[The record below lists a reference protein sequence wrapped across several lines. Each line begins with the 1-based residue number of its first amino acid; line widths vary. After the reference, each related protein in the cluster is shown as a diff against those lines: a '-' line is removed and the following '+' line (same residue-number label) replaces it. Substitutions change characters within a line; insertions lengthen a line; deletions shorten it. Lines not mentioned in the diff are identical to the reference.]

1 MKKIA
6 IIGAGISGLYLANI
20 FKQNSDFKV
29 LLFEKNEE
37 INLDDG
43 YGIQL
48 SNNSVKLL
56 NYIGFDQLDDS
67 QKFFPDNLDFYSIDN
82 PDKICDLNISKFNS
96 ANNKYTTIKRSS
108 LIKFLISKISKD
120 DIFYGHNISKIDLK
134 EDQIELSFSNEY
146 SGKFDYLIIADGVFS
161 KSSSLI
167 SNSKNS
173 LKFNNSVAIRG
184 TINRDKI
191 EKINF
196 QNISLFLGANFHYV
210 IYPTS
215 ENEDLNF
222 IGILRKNLNKDRLK
236 NYQQFNSSDFVD
248 EIVSEI
254 PPTYNQ
260 IIHKLDN
267 LKCFPVF
274 ITDEILHPNNK
285 NIFTVGD
292 AFFAFPPS
300 FAQGASQSIEG
311 SHELFQNFSI
321 NETEKYFPRRLQ
333 KTKMVNKRSK
343 FNQFAFHL
351 SNPLFVLTRNL
362 IMKRLVKNE
371 KFLESY
377 LGKIYDN

>member
-43 YGIQL
+43 YGVQL

-56 NYIGFDQLDDS
+56 NYIGFDQLDNS

-82 PDKICDLNISKFNS
+82 PDKICDLNISKFNF

-196 QNISLFLGANFHYV
+196 QNISLFLGPNFHYV

-274 ITDEILHPNNK
+274 ITDEILHLNNK

-311 SHELFQNFSI
+311 SHELFKNFSI

-351 SNPLFVLTRNL
+351 SNPLFALTRNL
-362 IMKRLVKNE
+362 IMKRQVKNE

>member
-43 YGIQL
+43 YGVQL

-56 NYIGFDQLDDS
+56 NYIGFDQLDNS

-120 DIFYGHNISKIDLK
+120 DIFYGHDISKINLK
-134 EDQIELSFSNEY
+134 EDKIELSFSNEY
-146 SGKFDYLIIADGVFS
+146 SEKFDYLIIADGVFS

-222 IGILRKNLNKDRLK
+222 IGILRKKLNKDRLK

-274 ITDEILHPNNK
+274 VTDEILHPNNK

-377 LGKIYDN
+377 LGKIYNN

>member
-43 YGIQL
+43 YGVQL

-56 NYIGFDQLDDS
+56 NYIGFDQLDNS

-274 ITDEILHPNNK
+274 ITDEILHLNNK

-351 SNPLFVLTRNL
+351 SNPLFILTRNL

>member
-56 NYIGFDQLDDS
+56 NYIGFDQLDNS

-120 DIFYGHNISKIDLK
+120 DIFYGHDISKIDLK
-134 EDQIELSFSNEY
+134 EDKIELSFSNEY
-146 SGKFDYLIIADGVFS
+146 SEKFDYLIIADGVFS

-351 SNPLFVLTRNL
+351 SNPLFILTRNL

>member
-43 YGIQL
+43 YGVQL

-56 NYIGFDQLDDS
+56 NYIGFDQLDNG

>member
-20 FKQNSDFKV
+20 FKQNSDFKI

-37 INLDDG
+37 INLNDG

-120 DIFYGHNISKIDLK
+120 DIFYGHDISKINLK
-134 EDQIELSFSNEY
+134 EDKIELSFSNEY
-146 SGKFDYLIIADGVFS
+146 SEKFDYLIIADGVFS

-274 ITDEILHPNNK
+274 VTDEILHPNNK

>member
-29 LLFEKNEE
+29 LLFEKNGE

-43 YGIQL
+43 YGVQL

-56 NYIGFDQLDDS
+56 NYIGFDQLDNS

-134 EDQIELSFSNEY
+134 EDQIQLSFSNEY

-254 PPTYNQ
+254 SPTYNQ

-274 ITDEILHPNNK
+274 VTDEILHPNNK

>member
-43 YGIQL
+43 YGVQL

-56 NYIGFDQLDDS
+56 NYIGFDQLDNS

-120 DIFYGHNISKIDLK
+120 DIFYGHDISKIDLK

-274 ITDEILHPNNK
+274 ITDEILHLNNK

>member
-56 NYIGFDQLDDS
+56 NYIGFDQLDNS

-134 EDQIELSFSNEY
+134 EDQIQLSFSNEY

-184 TINRDKI
+184 TVNRDKI

-274 ITDEILHPNNK
+274 VTDEILHPNNK

-362 IMKRLVKNE
+362 IMKRLVKSE

>member
-56 NYIGFDQLDDS
+56 NYIGFDQLDNS

-82 PDKICDLNISKFNS
+82 PDKICDLNISKYNS

-108 LIKFLISKISKD
+108 LIKFLISKILKD
-120 DIFYGHNISKIDLK
+120 DIFYGHDISKIDLK
-134 EDQIELSFSNEY
+134 EDKIELSFSNEY
-146 SGKFDYLIIADGVFS
+146 SEKFDYLIIADGVFS

-196 QNISLFLGANFHYV
+196 QNISLFLGPNFHYV

-274 ITDEILHPNNK
+274 ITDEILHLNNK

-351 SNPLFVLTRNL
+351 SNPLFILTRNL

>member
-43 YGIQL
+43 YGVQL

-56 NYIGFDQLDDS
+56 NYIGFDQLDNS

-134 EDQIELSFSNEY
+134 EDQIQLSFSNEY

-274 ITDEILHPNNK
+274 VTDEILHPNNK

>member
-56 NYIGFDQLDDS
+56 NYIGFDQLDNS

-82 PDKICDLNISKFNS
+82 PDRICDLNISKFNS

-120 DIFYGHNISKIDLK
+120 DIFYGHDISKINLK
-134 EDQIELSFSNEY
+134 EDKIELSFSNEY
-146 SGKFDYLIIADGVFS
+146 SEKFDYLIIADGVFS

-274 ITDEILHPNNK
+274 VTDEILHPNNK

-362 IMKRLVKNE
+362 IMKRLVKSE

>member
-43 YGIQL
+43 YGVQL

-56 NYIGFDQLDDS
+56 NYIGFDQLDNS

-120 DIFYGHNISKIDLK
+120 DIFYGHNISKIDLQ

-274 ITDEILHPNNK
+274 ITDEILHLNNK

-371 KFLESY
+371 KFLENY

>member
-56 NYIGFDQLDDS
+56 NYIGFDQLDNS

-120 DIFYGHNISKIDLK
+120 DIFYGHDISKIDLK
-134 EDQIELSFSNEY
+134 EDKIELSFSNEY
-146 SGKFDYLIIADGVFS
+146 SEKFDYLIIADGVFS

-222 IGILRKNLNKDRLK
+222 IGILRKTLNKDRLK

-321 NETEKYFPRRLQ
+321 NETEKYFPRRI
-333 KTKMVNKRSK
+333 KKKKMVNKRSK

-351 SNPLFVLTRNL
+351 SNPLFILTRNL

>member
-56 NYIGFDQLDDS
+56 NYIGFDQLDNS

-120 DIFYGHNISKIDLK
+120 DIFYGHDISKIDLK
-134 EDQIELSFSNEY
+134 EDKIELSFSNEY
-146 SGKFDYLIIADGVFS
+146 SEKFDYLIIADGVFS

-274 ITDEILHPNNK
+274 ITDEILHLNNK

>member
-56 NYIGFDQLDDS
+56 NYIGFDQLDNS

-120 DIFYGHNISKIDLK
+120 DIFYGHDISKIDLK
-134 EDQIELSFSNEY
+134 EDKIELSFSNEY
-146 SGKFDYLIIADGVFS
+146 SEKFDYLIIADGVFS

-196 QNISLFLGANFHYV
+196 QNISLFLGPNFHYV

-351 SNPLFVLTRNL
+351 SNPLFILTRNL

-371 KFLESY
+371 KFLENY

>member
-43 YGIQL
+43 YGVQL

-56 NYIGFDQLDDS
+56 NYIGFDQLDNS
-67 QKFFPDNLDFYSIDN
+67 QKFFPDNLDFYSVDN

-134 EDQIELSFSNEY
+134 EDQIQLSFSNEY

-274 ITDEILHPNNK
+274 VTDEILHPNNK

>member
-56 NYIGFDQLDDS
+56 NYIGFDQLDNS

-120 DIFYGHNISKIDLK
+120 DIFYGHDISKIDLK
-134 EDQIELSFSNEY
+134 EDKIELSFSNEY
-146 SGKFDYLIIADGVFS
+146 SEKFDYLIIADGVFS

-351 SNPLFVLTRNL
+351 SNPLFVFLRNF

>member
-43 YGIQL
+43 YGVQL

-56 NYIGFDQLDDS
+56 NYIGFDQLDNS

-146 SGKFDYLIIADGVFS
+146 SEKFDYLIIADGVFS

>member
-43 YGIQL
+43 YGVQL

-56 NYIGFDQLDDS
+56 NYIGFDQLDNS

-120 DIFYGHNISKIDLK
+120 DIFYGHDISKIDLK
-134 EDQIELSFSNEY
+134 EDKIELSFSNEY
-146 SGKFDYLIIADGVFS
+146 SEKFDYLIIADGVFS

-274 ITDEILHPNNK
+274 ITDEILHLNNK

-351 SNPLFVLTRNL
+351 SNPLFVFTRNF

>member
-43 YGIQL
+43 YGVQL

-56 NYIGFDQLDDS
+56 NYIGFDQLDNS

-120 DIFYGHNISKIDLK
+120 DIFYGHDISKIDLK
-134 EDQIELSFSNEY
+134 EDKIELSFSNEY
-146 SGKFDYLIIADGVFS
+146 SEKFDYLIIADGVFS

-274 ITDEILHPNNK
+274 ITDEILHLNNK

>member
-43 YGIQL
+43 YGVQL

-56 NYIGFDQLDDS
+56 NYIGFDQLDNS

>member
-56 NYIGFDQLDDS
+56 NYIGFDQLDNS

-120 DIFYGHNISKIDLK
+120 DIFYGHDISKIDLK
-134 EDQIELSFSNEY
+134 ENKIELSFLNEY

-274 ITDEILHPNNK
+274 ITDEILHLNNK

>member
-43 YGIQL
+43 YGVQL

-56 NYIGFDQLDDS
+56 NYIGFDQLDNS

-120 DIFYGHNISKIDLK
+120 DIFYGHDISKIDLK
-134 EDQIELSFSNEY
+134 EDKIELSFSNEY

-236 NYQQFNSSDFVD
+236 NYQQFNSTDFVN

-274 ITDEILHPNNK
+274 ITDEILHLNNK

>member
-56 NYIGFDQLDDS
+56 NYIGFDQLDNS

-120 DIFYGHNISKIDLK
+120 DIFYGHDISKIDLK
-134 EDQIELSFSNEY
+134 EDKIELSFSNEY
-146 SGKFDYLIIADGVFS
+146 SEKFDYLIIADGVFS

-236 NYQQFNSSDFVD
+236 NYQQFNSPDFVD

-274 ITDEILHPNNK
+274 ITDEILHLNNK

-351 SNPLFVLTRNL
+351 SNPLFILTRNL

>member
-56 NYIGFDQLDDS
+56 NYIGFDQLDNS

-120 DIFYGHNISKIDLK
+120 DIFYGHNISKIDLQ

-146 SGKFDYLIIADGVFS
+146 SEKFDYLIIADGVFS

-274 ITDEILHPNNK
+274 ITDEILHLNNK

>member
-37 INLDDG
+37 ISLDDG
-43 YGIQL
+43 YGLQL

-96 ANNKYTTIKRSS
+96 TNNKYTTIKRSS

-222 IGILRKNLNKDRLK
+222 IGILRKNLNKNRLK
-236 NYQQFNSSDFVD
+236 NYQQLNSSDFVD

-321 NETEKYFPRRLQ
+321 NETEKYFPRRLK

>member
-56 NYIGFDQLDDS
+56 NYIGFDQLDNS

-108 LIKFLISKISKD
+108 LIKFLISKILKD
-120 DIFYGHNISKIDLK
+120 DIFYGHDISKIDLK
-134 EDQIELSFSNEY
+134 EDKIELSFSNEY
-146 SGKFDYLIIADGVFS
+146 SEKFDYLIIADGVFS

-274 ITDEILHPNNK
+274 ITDEILHLNNK

-351 SNPLFVLTRNL
+351 SNPLFVFTRNF

>member
-43 YGIQL
+43 YGVQL

-56 NYIGFDQLDDS
+56 NYIGFDQLDNS

-274 ITDEILHPNNK
+274 VTDEILHPNNK

>member
-43 YGIQL
+43 YGVQL

-134 EDQIELSFSNEY
+134 EDQIQLSFSNEY

-274 ITDEILHPNNK
+274 VTDEILHPNNK

-311 SHELFQNFSI
+311 SHELFRNFSI

>member
-56 NYIGFDQLDDS
+56 NYIGFDQLDNS

-146 SGKFDYLIIADGVFS
+146 SEKFDYLIIADGVFS

-274 ITDEILHPNNK
+274 ITDEILYPNNK

>member
-43 YGIQL
+43 YGVQL

-56 NYIGFDQLDDS
+56 NYIGFDQLDNS

-120 DIFYGHNISKIDLK
+120 DIFYGHDISKIDLK
-134 EDQIELSFSNEY
+134 EDKIELSFSNEY
-146 SGKFDYLIIADGVFS
+146 SEKFDYLIIADGVFS

-236 NYQQFNSSDFVD
+236 NYQQFNSTDFVN

-274 ITDEILHPNNK
+274 ITDEILHLNNK

-351 SNPLFVLTRNL
+351 SNPLFILTRNL

>member
-43 YGIQL
+43 YGVQL

-56 NYIGFDQLDDS
+56 NNIGFDKFDDS

-120 DIFYGHNISKIDLK
+120 DIFYGHDISKIDLK
-134 EDQIELSFSNEY
+134 EDKIELSFSNEY
-146 SGKFDYLIIADGVFS
+146 SEKFDYLIIADGVFS

-173 LKFNNSVAIRG
+173 LKFNNSIAIRG

-191 EKINF
+191 ENINF

>member
-43 YGIQL
+43 YGVQL

-56 NYIGFDQLDDS
+56 NYIGFDQLDNS

-120 DIFYGHNISKIDLK
+120 DIFYGHDISKIDLK
-134 EDQIELSFSNEY
+134 EDKIELSFSNEY
-146 SGKFDYLIIADGVFS
+146 SEKFDYLIIADGVFS

-274 ITDEILHPNNK
+274 ITDEILYPNNK

>member
-43 YGIQL
+43 YGVQL

-56 NYIGFDQLDDS
+56 NYIGFDQLDNS

-120 DIFYGHNISKIDLK
+120 DIFYGHDISKIDLK
-134 EDQIELSFSNEY
+134 EDKIELSFSNEY
-146 SGKFDYLIIADGVFS
+146 SEKFDYLIIADGVFS

-274 ITDEILHPNNK
+274 ITDEILHLKNK

>member
-43 YGIQL
+43 YGVQL

-56 NYIGFDQLDDS
+56 NYIGFDQLDNS

-120 DIFYGHNISKIDLK
+120 DIYYGHNISKIDLK

>member
-29 LLFEKNEE
+29 LLFEKNKE

-43 YGIQL
+43 YGVQL

-56 NYIGFDQLDDS
+56 NYIGFDQLDNS

-120 DIFYGHNISKIDLK
+120 DIFYGHDISKIDLK
-134 EDQIELSFSNEY
+134 EDKIELSFSNEY
-146 SGKFDYLIIADGVFS
+146 SEKFDYLIIADGVFS

-184 TINRDKI
+184 TINRNKI

>member
-43 YGIQL
+43 YGVQL

-56 NYIGFDQLDDS
+56 NYIGFDQLDNS

-134 EDQIELSFSNEY
+134 EDQIQLSFSNEY

-274 ITDEILHPNNK
+274 VTDEILHPNNK

-292 AFFAFPPS
+292 AFFAFSPS

>member
-43 YGIQL
+43 YGVQL

-56 NYIGFDQLDDS
+56 NYIGFDQLDNS

-274 ITDEILHPNNK
+274 ITDEILYPNNK

-351 SNPLFVLTRNL
+351 SNPLFVFTRNF

>member
-43 YGIQL
+43 YGVQL

-56 NYIGFDQLDDS
+56 NYIGFDQLDNS

-134 EDQIELSFSNEY
+134 EDKIELSFSNEY

-173 LKFNNSVAIRG
+173 LKFNNSIAIRG

-191 EKINF
+191 ENINF

-222 IGILRKNLNKDRLK
+222 IGILRKKLNKDRLK
-236 NYQQFNSSDFVD
+236 DYHQFNSSDFID
-248 EIVSEI
+248 EIISEI